1 MMDEETRKTKPD
13 LAKSRH
19 AATGLFKLIKNNTI
33 PVSINELIK
42 VVIDTFEVTV
52 APAPKNLFQGKGDA
66 MTQIRGESIFIVYD
80 DNKPVVRK
88 RFSVAHELGHLYLG
102 HLHGHSSSD
111 LNTESFDQ
119 VEANA
124 FAAHLLMPPALL
136 RRDIKGGLRN
146 PSKLAEKYNVSTE
159 AMWFQLRNAGLVN
172 LL

>member
-19 AATGLFKLIKNNTI
+19 VATGLLRLIKNNTI

-42 VVIDTFEVTV
+42 TVSDTFEVTV
-52 APAPKNLFQGKGDA
+52 APAPNNLFRGKGDA
-66 MTQIRGESIFIVYD
+66 MTQTRGELIFIVYD
-80 DNKPVVRK
+80 DSKSTVRK

-111 LNTESFDQ
+111 LNTESFDE

-124 FAAHLLMPPALL
+124 FAAHVLIPPVQL
-136 RRDIKGGLRN
+136 RKDIRSGLKD
-146 PSKLAEKYNVSTE
+146 PSKLAEKYNVSVE
-159 AMWFQLRNAGLVN
+159 AMWFQLRNAGMIS